1 MMFLFKKKSLKDE
14 KEKIGNDIL
23 KWSTGNEHFLN
34 VISAPYN
41 SSEIFMKVI
50 LYYVERNKKVIYIT
64 NEDHDDVNIMDGIK
78 KCTDF
83 RDYAYI
89 KSIKTNINCRL
100 RICNFNNA
108 IQLKEKFDLVI
119 YDDIRSFPS
128 YGNYEVLNLISKM
141 SNESTKLIVY
151 SIENIL
157 KNNRELVLPVKDNRI
172 PIIEP
177 RTILTR
183 IDINKDIPFVIY
195 DYLRW
200 SINSDR
206 KVIIC
211 VPDED
216 KLEKVY
222 FYISNYCRNISK
234 SIVCFTKGK
243 TDKRLIANFQ
253 KMKKVVIITNDFEK
267 VFSNSVNVD
276 VMVYF
281 ADDSRFDYKKLIY
294 FCGSVGRSEKDSK
307 GEVIFLANE
316 ETEDMEKA
324 KNITRNF
331 NKEAWEMGL
340 LKI

>member
-1 MMFLFKKKSLKDE
+1 MFLFKKKSLKDE
-14 KEKIGNDIL
+14 KEKIGNEIL
-23 KWSTGNEHFLN
+23 KWSTGNERFLN

-50 LYYVERNKKVIYIT
+50 LYYVGKNKKVIYIT
-64 NEDHDDVNIMDGIK
+64 NEKHDDVNIMNGIK

-83 RDYAYI
+83 RDYTYI

-100 RICNFNNA
+100 RICNFANA
-108 IQLKEKFDLVI
+108 IQLEEKFDLVI

-128 YGNYEVLNLISKM
+128 YGNYEVLDLMSKM

-151 SIENIL
+151 SIENVL

-172 PIIEP
+172 PIVEP

-183 IDINKDIPFVIY
+183 IDINKDIPFVVY
-195 DYLRW
+195 DYLKW

-211 VPDED
+211 VPDEE
-216 KLEKVY
+216 KLENVY

-267 VFSNSVNVD
+267 IFSDSINVD

-281 ADDSRFDYKKLIY
+281 ADHSEFDYKKLIY

-316 ETEDMEKA
+316 ETENMEKA